1 MMTYTYKLVLLA
13 IFSFILLSAQGQKDT
28 LSVKKDSKPK
38 KEIKI
43 KKDSAI
49 KKGIALNKGII
60 IKKDTTAV
68 ILDSLPLKD
77 TIRIKYI
84 PVLPANFIKEDAWY
98 FQKLN
103 AKGGDSTFDIF
114 KAYKNYFTDKK
125 TGYHLYIK
133 KASLANDAPALFKIE
148 QRFAIPDK
156 DLLFYLII
164 GLLLLYGVINNL
176 FPQYYL
182 KLFSQFSRSSIRD
195 VQNREQLIQNSFASL
210 VSNIGFVMSFSLM
223 ATLLIFKDHLL
234 PISFWLVLFYIC
246 IFFTLLYLGKFICLQ
261 LMGYI
266 FNVREL
272 VNTYIFVVFMI
283 NKVLGILLLPF
294 VLMLAFSK
302 PVFYSVAIGAG
313 AILTLLLFLYRYLFT
328 LTSVRS
334 KLHISSF
341 HFFLY
346 LCAFEIL
353 PLLILY
359 KFIVQFLGGTF

>member
-1 MMTYTYKLVLLA
+1 MSTYKFVLSAL
-13 IFSFILLSAQGQKDT
+13 FSFILLSAKGQKDT
-28 LSVKKDSKPK
+28 LSIKKDTMPK
-38 KEIKI
+38 KEIKV
-43 KKDSAI
+43 
-49 KKGIALNKGII
+49 
-60 IKKDTTAV
+60 KKDTTAIFV
-68 ILDSLPLKD
+68 DSLPPKD
-77 TIRIKYI
+77 TIFIKYI
-84 PVLPANFIKEDAWY
+84 PVLPSSYLKADAWY

-103 AKGGDSTFDIF
+103 AKASDSSFDIF
-114 KAYKNYFTDKK
+114 KAYKNYFSDKK
-125 TGYHLYIK
+125 TGYQLYIK
-133 KASLANDAPALFKIE
+133 KVVQSKDLPAIFKIE

-164 GLLLLYGVINNL
+164 GLLLLYGLINNL
-176 FPQYYL
+176 YPQYFL
-182 KLFSQFSRSSIRD
+182 KLFGQFSQSSIREI
-195 VQNREQLIQNSFASL
+195 QNREQLVQNSFASL
-210 VSNIGFVMSFSLM
+210 ISNIGFVLSFSLM
-223 ATLLIFKDHLL
+223 ATLLIFNNHLL
-234 PISFWLVLFYIC
+234 PISFWLVLLYIC

-261 LMGYI
+261 LMGYV
-266 FNVREL
+266 FNAREL

-283 NKVLGILLLPF
+283 NKVLGILLIPF

-302 PVFYSVAIGAG
+302 PVFYSIAIGAG
-313 AILTLLLFLYRYLFT
+313 AILTVLLFLYRYLFT

>member
-1 MMTYTYKLVLLA
+1 MSTYKFVLSA
-13 IFSFILLSAQGQKDT
+13 VFCFILLLAHGQKDT
-28 LSVKKDSKPK
+28 LSTKKANKPK
-38 KEIKI
+38 KEIKF
-43 KKDSAI
+43 KKDSVI
-49 KKGIALNKGII
+49 KKVDTLKKDII
-60 IKKDTTAV
+60 IKKDTSTALV
-68 ILDSLPLKD
+68 DSLPPKD

-84 PVLPANFIKEDAWY
+84 PVLPISFIKADAWY
-98 FQKLN
+98 FQKIH
-103 AKGGDSTFDIF
+103 AKMGDTAFDIF
-114 KAYKNYFTDKK
+114 KAYQNYFKDKK
-125 TGYHLYIK
+125 TGYQLYIK
-133 KASLANDAPALFKIE
+133 KLAHSNDLPALFKIE

-164 GLLLLYGVINNL
+164 GLFLLYGLINNL

-182 KLFSQFSRSSIRD
+182 KLFSQFSQSSIRD

-210 VSNIGFVMSFSLM
+210 ITNIGFILSFSLM
-223 ATLLIFKDHLL
+223 ATLLIFNDHLL
-234 PISFWLVLFYIC
+234 PISFWLALLYIC

-313 AILTLLLFLYRYLFT
+313 AILTVLLFLYRYLFT
-328 LTSVRS
+328 LTSVRN

-359 KFIVQFLGGTF
+359 KFIVHFLGGTF